1 MYKCPYYLNISNFDS
16 TAIMVSIINFADT
29 KIDYMSDLLRKI
41 QREKCPTCGEG
52 DVFNS
57 KGNVFLFK
65 MPQMKKKCTSCG
77 YTFEKEPGYFTGA
90 MYVSYGLSII
100 EMVIIAL
107 LLQLTPISTDYLIYG
122 ICLTVIVFWPF
133 NFRMSRIIW
142 MYLA

>member
-1 MYKCPYYLNISNFDS
+1 
-16 TAIMVSIINFADT
+16 
-29 KIDYMSDLLRKI
+29 
-41 QREKCPTCGEG
+41 
-52 DVFNS
+52 
-57 KGNVFLFK
+57 